1 MVGKLIH
8 PIRKRRI
15 ENFRG
20 AGVFAAMAT
29 LALFLIA
36 ADPPQTPAQ
45 IEAEMQRAD
54 EMPIATAPVEYR
66 TPRKAFQTYWDA
78 FKRMDESHF
87 QSMTGA
93 CRTRIFGTDQPF
105 TAAQLA
111 SMVAGHQRL
120 MERNYQLL
128 RFTYTS
134 EPQKPVIVI
143 TYSYETTVDGQNV
156 LNREV
161 ERLTFT
167 RTDQGWK
174 VDQFEEDY
182 AE

>member
-1 MVGKLIH
+1 M
-8 PIRKRRI
+8 RI
-15 ENFRG
+15 FFILLTIV
-20 AGVFAAMAT
+20 ALGVF
-29 LALFLIA
+29 LLA

-54 EMPIATAPVEYR
+54 EMPIATAPVGYR
-66 TPRKAFQTYWDA
+66 TPRKAFETYWDA
-78 FKRMDESHF
+78 IKRMDGSRF
-87 QSMTGA
+87 QSMTSV
-93 CRTRIFGTDQPF
+93 CMTRIFGTDQAL
-105 TAAQLA
+105 TADQLA
-111 SMVAGHQRL
+111 RIAAGHQRL

-134 EPQKPVIVI
+134 DPQKPAIVI

-161 ERLTFT
+161 ERITFA

-174 VDQFEEDY
+174 VDQSEEDY